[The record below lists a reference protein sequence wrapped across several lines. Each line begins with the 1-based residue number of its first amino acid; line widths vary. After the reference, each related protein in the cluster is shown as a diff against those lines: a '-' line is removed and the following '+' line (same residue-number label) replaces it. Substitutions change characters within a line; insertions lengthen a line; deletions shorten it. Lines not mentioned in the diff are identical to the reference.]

1 MAKKITLGKID
12 YLSAVNHLLKMIFYS
27 LNCNKD
33 LHVSNHIFIFHFF
46 SKNRLK
52 ICCGFAIKLKFG
64 NRLIGGLLGKKVY
77 KKHLVDS

>member
-33 LHVSNHIFIFHFF
+33 LLSDMYITTYSFFIFFKEQI
-46 SKNRLK
+46 KNMLWIR
-52 ICCGFAIKLKFG
+52 
-64 NRLIGGLLGKKVY
+64 
-77 KKHLVDS
+77 H